1 MNVED
6 KLLISL
12 ESKLVKKKHNI
23 YKVNVALMK
32 YFKILKKKDILKKI
46 IHLIENEKYE
56 KPLFINIEIINKK
69 VSFKLIE

>member
-1 MNVED
+1 MLFSIEGDKDKNEKIYENNDNNHSMTKYLNVED

-32 YFKILKKKDILKKI
+32 YLQILKKDILKI
-46 IHLIENEKYE
+46 D
-56 KPLFINIEIINKK
+56 
-69 VSFKLIE
+69 